1 MTDNT
6 ANLLQSTLTDA
17 LLAQML
23 DDLESITEQSD
34 VALDVDAIDLWFEV
48 KSNPEVVAAIKV
60 VSEAIIDEAQT
71 LREIKLQEQT
81 NMVAKRFEFEVLPVI
96 RANFESDGMKDFP
109 ARREAFCNFVDSLNK
124 DGVLTDFEAANI
136 DIDTDRWWGIRRKN
150 DCT

>member
-1 MTDNT
+1 MTDNK

-71 LREIKLQEQT
+71 LREIKLQEQA
-81 NMVAKRFEFEVLPVI
+81 NMVADRFENDILPFV
-96 RANFESDGMKDFP
+96 REEFESDGMKDYP
-109 ARREAFCNFVDSLNK
+109 ARREAFCNFVDMLNK
-124 DGVLTDFEAANI
+124 DGELTDYEASNI
-136 DIDTDRWWGIRRKN
+136 DINVDSL
-150 DCT
+150 

>member
-71 LREIKLQEQT
+71 LREIKLQEQA
-81 NMVAKRFEFEVLPVI
+81 NMVADRFENDILPFV
-96 RANFESDGMKDFP
+96 REEFESDGMKDYP
-109 ARREAFCNFVDSLNK
+109 ARREAFCNFVDMLNK
-124 DGVLTDFEAANI
+124 DGELTDFEASNI
-136 DIDTDRWWGIRRKN
+136 DIDTDRL
-150 DCT
+150 